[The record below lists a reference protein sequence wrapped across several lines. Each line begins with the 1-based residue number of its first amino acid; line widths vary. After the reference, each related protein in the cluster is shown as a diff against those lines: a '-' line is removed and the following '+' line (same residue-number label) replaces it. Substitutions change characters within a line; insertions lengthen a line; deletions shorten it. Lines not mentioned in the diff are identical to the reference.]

1 MLQDSSLESNV
12 KEPSN
17 SVSGTTPSTP
27 QDKPV
32 APGLE
37 HTGEHLPNVVVAA
50 ELVTSIAE
58 ACALSDR
65 PMKIN
70 DFIEYTGK
78 NPRSINEAIKA
89 AVWLKLIELGP
100 SGYLAPSTVR
110 SRFPAGK
117 ERKALLFVEYLQ
129 QKKSFV
135 QFSTFLDYGDDSSL
149 ASRKVKVLYKI
160 DVASETVLD
169 LFGGWGKSAGV
180 FQGTNQSLRL
190 KPEFHASDLPTE
202 YLKDLK
208 EALENDMRARV
219 FINRKL
225 TEETFRAVPPVG
237 IDRAVRA
244 IRGIRLDPRNSVED
258 AGELLEDYLRL
269 KAKSDGVDASG
280 AMGIGGVI
288 KVLGDKL
295 IDEHRSVGGA
305 INTLRIMAS
314 HPTRAVTERRWELKP
329 DSGLEAVLLS
339 LSLMRSIDEYDRSK
353 RTVF

>member
-1 MLQDSSLESNV
+1 M
-12 KEPSN
+12 
-17 SVSGTTPSTP
+17 
-27 QDKPV
+27 QDKRGAHEP
-32 APGLE
+32 E
-37 HTGEHLPNVVVAA
+37 EIGEQLPNVIVAA
-50 ELVTSIAE
+50 ELVMNIVE
-58 ACALSDR
+58 ACALSGR
-65 PMKIN
+65 SMKTDDLIR
-70 DFIEYTGK
+70 YTGR
-78 NPRSINEAIKA
+78 NQRSVNEAIKA
-89 AVWLKLIELGP
+89 ALWLGFIESGP
-100 SGYLAPSTVR
+100 SGYFASSTVR

-149 ASRKVKVLYKI
+149 ASRKVKVLYNI
-160 DVASETVLD
+160 DVPSQTILD

-180 FQGTNQSLRL
+180 FQGKNQSLGL

-202 YLKDLK
+202 YLKELK
-208 EALENDMRARV
+208 EALESDMRARV

-225 TEETFRAVPPVG
+225 TEETFRTVPAAGV
-237 IDRAVRA
+237 DRAVKA

-269 KAKSDGVDASG
+269 KARSDGVNVAG
-280 AMGIGGVI
+280 ATGIGGVI
-288 KVLGDKL
+288 KLLGDNL
-295 IDEHRSVGGA
+295 LDEHRNVGGA

-314 HPTRAVTERRWELKP
+314 HPTRAVTERRWEVMP
-329 DSGLEAVLLS
+329 DSGLETVLLS